1 MPSRTINKNS
11 LLLLCSLSLVG
22 CKENTVQ
29 VQRIEKGIEQIPI
42 MATTETTQ
50 QTSAQSAQSDPV
62 KAHDSWIVPDRWEVD
77 TTPRSMRLATF
88 VIPTDAGGQEV
99 AITRFPGQVGGTLA
113 NINRW
118 REQMALERID
128 QSQLESFIQRFT
140 TQDSVSEP
148 NGYQTRIVSEQGVMI
163 AVALYDE
170 INDQT
175 WFVRTILPT
184 LELADALEAE
194 IVEFARSILR

>member
-1 MPSRTINKNS
+1 
-11 LLLLCSLSLVG
+11 
-22 CKENTVQ
+22 
-29 VQRIEKGIEQIPI
+29 
-42 MATTETTQ
+42 
-50 QTSAQSAQSDPV
+50 
-62 KAHDSWIVPDRWEVD
+62 
-77 TTPRSMRLATF
+77 MRLATF

-118 REQMALERID
+118 REQMGLERID
-128 QSQLESFIQRFT
+128 QSQLDIFIQRFT
-140 TQDSVSEP
+140 TQDSESEP
-148 NGYQTRIVSEQGVMI
+148 NGYQARIVSEQGVMI

-175 WFVRTILPT
+175 WFVRTTLPT